1 MKPSSRI
8 VAAACLMLCA
18 TLVVGT
24 FRHILWGGE
33 VPIYRDLLL
42 FTVPHKLFLATRLRH
57 GEIPLWN
64 PLINMGTPFL
74 ANPQAGVFYP
84 MSLLL
89 LVPFPFGFGLY
100 LVAHYLVAMSGM
112 WALLRRRGLGLLAA
126 SVGGITFALGGDL
139 VSMMNLTNHLQGAVW
154 SPWVL
159 LAAMRLFKRP
169 GPRSLV
175 VFSLA
180 IVLQL
185 LAGSPETLLM
195 TLTIVFAWAAYAAA
209 PDPMTV
215 VRAELMLG
223 LGCALAMALTAAQI
237 VPTAEYL
244 RHSPRGAALPLHEVT
259 AWSLQPVSLLQLLIP
274 HTGTLIGGAET
285 SSLGPHLERSLPWI
299 LSVYIGIAP
308 LCLAIVGV
316 VYGAER
322 RFWAAVLLAGVLL
335 ALGARNPV
343 FVWLYRMLPLLFG
356 KFRFPEKFFFAAHFA
371 AAILA
376 AEGVQQI
383 VRRRG
388 EAERLTYVV
397 SLTFVTV
404 AAALLGLRWAHP
416 ERYLEILPVIAGK
429 YLPPWQFVDL
439 AIDIDLKLRRLL
451 SLMGVLLFLLLLH
464 RRVLSP
470 SSFSALLLALVA
482 VDLGSVHGNLNLSMP
497 WNRLQQRGFLV
508 DPDLLR
514 AKHERIFHYQLTAF
528 DEAKNRSVPIAGLT
542 PWAEQINASQDLSF
556 LYEELWRAL
565 YPDVGLAVD
574 VAALSGGDAVGRTS
588 DQLLLQSLI
597 HLPRQR
603 AVALAR
609 AYGVRLLIGPEAL
622 DVPGLERLSPPAPS
636 PFFVYRIPD
645 PCPLVTAVTTLLA
658 EPLTSKAV
666 DTIAQPD
673 FGCEDVAIVSQLPPG
688 WTNARQGE
696 VAHPEASLVSERDDR
711 VRIHVRSQGAAFL
724 VLNES
729 DFPGWTADSDGV
741 PLVIYQTNAF
751 VRGVVVPAGEHTV
764 EFLYRPRSVKIGAAI
779 SAFAAVV
786 ATLLTL
792 CRLGVATTGELDAT
806 RRLSA

>member
-1 MKPSSRI
+1 MKPPSRI
-8 VAAACLMLCA
+8 AAAACLVVCSA
-18 TLVVGT
+18 LVVAT
-24 FRHILWGGE
+24 FHHILWGGE

-89 LVPFPFGFGLY
+89 LAPFPFGFGLY

-112 WALLRRRGLGLLAA
+112 WALLRRRRLGLLAA
-126 SVGGITFALGGDL
+126 SIGSVSFALGGDL

-154 SPWVL
+154 SPWVM
-159 LAAMRLFKRP
+159 LAAIRLFEHPR
-169 GPRSLV
+169 PRSVV

-180 IVLQL
+180 MALQL

-195 TLTIVFAWAAYAAA
+195 TLTIVFAWTAYAAA
-209 PDPMTV
+209 PDPV
-215 VRAELMLG
+215 AVLRAELLVG
-223 LGCALAMALTAAQI
+223 LGCALTIALTAAQI

-244 RHSPRGAALPLHEVT
+244 PHSPRGTALPLHEVT
-259 AWSLQPVSLLQLLIP
+259 AWSLQPISLLQLLIP

-299 LSVYIGIAP
+299 LSLYVGVAP
-308 LCLAIVGV
+308 LCLAIVGI

-322 RFWAAVLLAGVLL
+322 RFWAAVLLIGVLL

-343 FVWLYRMLPLLFG
+343 FVWLYHMLPALFG

-376 AEGVQQI
+376 AEGAQQI

-388 EAERLTYVV
+388 EAERMTYVV

-404 AAALLGLRWAHP
+404 AAALFGLRWFHP
-416 ERYLEILPVIAGK
+416 QRYLEILPVIAGK

-439 AIDIDLKLRRLL
+439 AIDVDLKLRRLL
-451 SLMGVLLFLLLLH
+451 ALMGVLLVLLLLH
-464 RRVLSP
+464 ARVLSP
-470 SSFSALLLALVA
+470 SSFSALLLAFVA
-482 VDLGSVHGNLNLSMP
+482 VDLGSVHANLNLSMP

-508 DPDLLR
+508 DPDPLR
-514 AKHERIFHYQLTAF
+514 TTHERIFHYQLTVF
-528 DEAKNRSVPIAGLT
+528 DEVKNRIVPITGLT
-542 PWAEQINASQDLSF
+542 PWAERISASQDLRS

-565 YPDVGLAVD
+565 YPDIGLAAD

-588 DQLLLQSLI
+588 DQLLLQALVR
-597 HLPRQR
+597 LPRQR

-622 DVPGLERLSPPAPS
+622 DVPGLERLTPPTPS
-636 PFFVYRIPD
+636 PYFVYRIPD
-645 PCPLVTAVTTLLA
+645 PCPLVAAVTTLRA
-658 EPLTSKAV
+658 EPVTSKAIE
-666 DTIAQPD
+666 TIAQPD
-673 FGCEDVAIVSQLPPG
+673 FACEDVAIVPELPTG
-688 WTNARQGE
+688 WTDAQQGNLPR
-696 VAHPEASLVSERDDR
+696 PEASVVSETDDR
-711 VRIHVRSQGAAFL
+711 VRIKVRSQTTAFL

-729 DFPGWTADSDGV
+729 DFPGWMAESDGV
-741 PLVIYQTNAF
+741 PLEIHQTNGF

-764 EFLYRPRSVKIGAAI
+764 EFTYRPKSVKIGATI
-779 SAFAAVV
+779 SAFAVV
-786 ATLLTL
+786 LATLLVRSRFAPSATAE
-792 CRLGVATTGELDAT
+792 LGAT